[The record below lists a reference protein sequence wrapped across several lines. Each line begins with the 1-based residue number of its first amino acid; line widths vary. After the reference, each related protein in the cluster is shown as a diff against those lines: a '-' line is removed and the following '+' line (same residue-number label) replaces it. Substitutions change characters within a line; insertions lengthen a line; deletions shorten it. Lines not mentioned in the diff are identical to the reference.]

1 MNTAIKT
8 TPALLKR
15 EYWEHRGAF
24 RRTPLILGS
33 LFLVGILIFWITA
46 IATSVHIQGMEY
58 TLKQGIRE
66 MAKLP
71 PDTLATIWNGV
82 LMNISLLFLMV
93 LFIVVFFYLLG
104 SLYDDRKDGSILFW
118 KSLPLS
124 DTQTVLSKLLTAIV
138 VAPAFFVAIAALTQ
152 LLVLVLASL
161 IFWMYGGDPISSIWK
176 PVDLLGNWWLLITG
190 AFLQMMWAL
199 PIYGWLLLVSA
210 WAKRRPFLQAVFIPM
225 LVAFG
230 WYWYNVLTSLSF
242 TKGEVFSAIFTR
254 LGHAMIPYAKGA
266 MTFNSNQLGND
277 PAGMAGRL
285 LTELTDPAI
294 YSGLA
299 FAAVTVALAIWVRR
313 YRNTT

>member
-24 RRTPLILGS
+24 RRTPIIIGS
-33 LFLVGILIFWITA
+33 VFLAGILIFWITA
-46 IATSVHIQGMEY
+46 IATSVHIEGMEY
-58 TLKQGIRE
+58 TLKQGIQK
-66 MAKLP
+66 MAELP
-71 PDTLATIWNGV
+71 PEVLSTLWNGV

-118 KSLPLS
+118 KSLPIS
-124 DTQTVLSKLLTAIV
+124 DTHTVLSKLLTAIA
-138 VAPAFFVAIAALTQ
+138 VAPAFFIVIAALTQ
-152 LLVLVLASL
+152 LLVLALASV
-161 IFWMYGGDPISSIWK
+161 IFLVYGGDPVASIWQ
-176 PVDLLGNWWLLITG
+176 PVDLLGNWQLLLTG
-190 AFLQMMWAL
+190 ALMQVLWAL

-210 WAKRRPFLQAVFIPM
+210 WAKRRPFLQAVFIPL

-242 TKGEVFSAIFTR
+242 TKGEVFAAIFTR
-254 LGHAMIPYAKGA
+254 VGHAILPYAKGA
-266 MTFNSNQLGND
+266 MTFNSNNLGKD
-277 PAGMAGRL
+277 PAGMAWQMLR
-285 LTELTDPAI
+285 ELQDSAI
-294 YSGLA
+294 YYGLA
-299 FAAVTVALAIWVRR
+299 FAVITVALAIWVRR

>member
-8 TPALLKR
+8 TPSLLKR

-24 RRTPLILGS
+24 RRTPLILATV
-33 LFLVGILIFWITA
+33 FLAGILIFWITA
-46 IATSVHIQGMEY
+46 FATSVHIQGMEY

-66 MAKLP
+66 MANLP
-71 PDTLATIWNGV
+71 PELLATVWNGV

-104 SLYDDRKDGSILFW
+104 ALYDDRKDGSILFW
-118 KSLPLS
+118 KSLPIS

-138 VAPAFFVAIAALTQ
+138 VAPLFFVVIAALTQ
-152 LLVLVLASL
+152 LLVLGLVSV
-161 IFWMYGGDPISSIWK
+161 IFLFYGGDPVSTIWK
-176 PVDLLGNWWLLITG
+176 SVDLWDNWLLLLVG
-190 AFLQMMWAL
+190 AFMQIAWAL
-199 PIYGWLLLVSA
+199 PIYGWLLLISA

-242 TKGEVFSAIFTR
+242 TKGEVFSSIFTR
-254 LGHAMIPYAKGA
+254 VGHAMIPFAKGA
-266 MTFNSNQLGND
+266 MTFNSKDLGKD
-277 PAGMAGRL
+277 PAGLASRL
-285 LTELTDPAI
+285 LTELGDPAI
-294 YSGLA
+294 YYGLA
-299 FAAVTVALAIWVRR
+299 FAAIAVALAIWVRR